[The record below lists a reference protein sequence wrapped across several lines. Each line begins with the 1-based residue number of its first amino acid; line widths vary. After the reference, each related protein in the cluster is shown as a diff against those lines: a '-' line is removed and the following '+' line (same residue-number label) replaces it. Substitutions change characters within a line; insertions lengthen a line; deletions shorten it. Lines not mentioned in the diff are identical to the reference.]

1 MIFFVKK
8 EKTTLNIN
16 WYKDSRIKVTHTE
29 LQAWTGWTMRCQISR
44 QSKPS
49 WMTKIRTTSLQ
60 PQCGQNEKYKNTMNN
75 NTHEINTTKIQKSR
89 PQAPNL
95 SAVRMRQVITKTPN
109 PFITICSNRRI
120 ESRKL
125 NWKAESKLDTKNS
138 EYIKMLGQSVEE
150 GLDKKAKV
158 DHGILK
164 DSLNMKSELTALFY
178 CYSGVGY
185 CYRWSFLWTFCT
197 SCWKCLV
204 ACLDIVKTFPS
215 CYRQINSWPSLQ
227 SLEFLNV

>member
-16 WYKDSRIKVTHTE
+16 RYKDSQIKVTHTE

-95 SAVRMRQVITKTPN
+95 SALRMRQVITKTPN

-158 DHGILK
+158 GSWHSKSLSSEYEVRIDCSFLLLFRCGILL
-164 DSLNMKSELTALFY
+164 SMIFPLNLLHIMLKM
-178 CYSGVGY
+178 
-185 CYRWSFLWTFCT
+185 
-197 SCWKCLV
+197 SCCLPRH
-204 ACLDIVKTFPS
+204 C
-215 CYRQINSWPSLQ
+215 
-227 SLEFLNV
+227 

>member
-16 WYKDSRIKVTHTE
+16 RYKDSQIKVTHTE
-29 LQAWTGWTMRCQISR
+29 LQAWTGWTMRCLISQ

-89 PQAPNL
+89 LQAPNL
-95 SAVRMRQVITKTPN
+95 SALRMRQVITNTPN

-158 DHGILK
+158 GLWH
-164 DSLNMKSELTALFY
+164 SKSFTSEYQVWLDCPFY

-185 CYRWSFLWTFCT
+185 CYLWSFLWTF
-197 SCWKCLV
+197 
-204 ACLDIVKTFPS
+204 AHHF
-215 CYRQINSWPSLQ
+215 
-227 SLEFLNV
+227 ENVLLPA